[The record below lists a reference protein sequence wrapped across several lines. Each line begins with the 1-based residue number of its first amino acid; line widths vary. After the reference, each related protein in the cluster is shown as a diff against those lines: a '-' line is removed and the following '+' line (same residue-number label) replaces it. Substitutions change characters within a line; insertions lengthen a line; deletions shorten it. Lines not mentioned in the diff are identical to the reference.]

1 MRKTLLTL
9 VFGGYLLVTL
19 GIAQAAGDV
28 AAGKAKSVLCV
39 ACHGADGNSA
49 NPEWPKL
56 AGQHPEYIA
65 KQLKEFKSGTRQ
77 NALMAGIVAG
87 LSEQDMVNLAAY
99 FSSQKLKVVGAS
111 NLELAKQGERLY
123 RAGNAKTQVS
133 ACMGCHGP
141 AGKGIP
147 PRFPRVSGQHATYTQ
162 TQLLAFKTGKRT
174 DETMKAIASRM
185 SESEIKAVAEYM
197 SALE

>member
-28 AAGKAKSVLCV
+28 AAGKAKSALCV